1 MNVKKSKIEA
11 TVETPT
17 EAIEMP
23 TEAVEFAQKSIEQVK
38 VVFEKATDA
47 AEKATEV
54 AQDNVQ
60 VLEAVAL
67 AYKSGV
73 VDFQKKAMEFTQKNM
88 EQAFAFSRKLF
99 STKEF
104 GDVLSLQQNFVKD
117 QAEAFKTQAAELNEI
132 ALRLSSETAKPMQ
145 NSLTK
150 SFKDFSKSFAA
161 WLF

>member
-11 TVETPT
+11 T
-17 EAIEMP
+17 AEMP
-23 TEAVEFAQKSIEQVK
+23 TEALEFAQKSVDQAQVA
-38 VVFEKATDA
+38 FEKAAD
-47 AEKATEV
+47 V

-60 VLEAVAL
+60 VFEAVAS

-73 VDFQKKAMEFTQKNM
+73 VDLQKKAMEFTQKNM

-104 GDVLSLQQNFVKD
+104 GAVVSLQQSFVKD
-117 QAEAFKTQAAELNEI
+117 QAEAFKTQAGELNEI
-132 ALRLSSETAKPMQ
+132 AVRLSSETAKPLQ
-145 NSLTK
+145 NSFAK

-161 WLF
+161 